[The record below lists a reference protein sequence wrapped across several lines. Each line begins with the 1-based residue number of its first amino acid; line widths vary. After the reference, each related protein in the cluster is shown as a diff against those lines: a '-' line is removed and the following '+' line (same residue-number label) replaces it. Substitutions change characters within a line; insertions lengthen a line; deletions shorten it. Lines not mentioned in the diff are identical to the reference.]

1 MILTSP
7 LKSSWNWYQLNDLW
21 RLHIFW
27 LKTCETKTKCST
39 MDFTTQSPSSV
50 DLSILLESGIWQKVW
65 KIWKNFWNLADYQT
79 NFFQTIFDPS
89 LTKILCQKYISRRDS
104 FVGLRVPN
112 NCIILEQHLLN
123 IWLFDYLGKK
133 LNIFVQVRLSDLKE
147 TNEPILR
154 ERQKGPDY
162 ANPKTST
169 RLTKG

>member
-112 NCIILEQHLLN
+112 NCIILKLLVSFQYEAITFCVDSFDN
-123 IWLFDYLGKK
+123 LQQLSNYQLF
-133 LNIFVQVRLSDLKE
+133 Q
-147 TNEPILR
+147 
-154 ERQKGPDY
+154 
-162 ANPKTST
+162 
-169 RLTKG
+169 